1 MYKARSNLAK
11 SGQISRNAFCPCGS
25 RKRYKKVKPTLKELS
40 VTMMDQGSIELF
52 MTQVTEQALGVID
65 LKRQWKEQEE
75 AYACVDGG
83 DCKEACPRG

>member
-1 MYKARSNLAK
+1 
-11 SGQISRNAFCPCGS
+11 
-25 RKRYKKVKPTLKELS
+25 
-40 VTMMDQGSIELF
+40 MMDQGSIELF